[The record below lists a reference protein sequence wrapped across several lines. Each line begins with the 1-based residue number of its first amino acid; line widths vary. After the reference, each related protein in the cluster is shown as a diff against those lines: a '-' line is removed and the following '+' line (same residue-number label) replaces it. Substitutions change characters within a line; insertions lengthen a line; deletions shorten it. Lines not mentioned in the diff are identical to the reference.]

1 MLYILLFVS
10 VLIFGIIW
18 TIFTNKFLP
27 KETYQAKGTDT
38 TGYDERQR
46 TMFLEIFAKTF
57 VGLVYTF
64 FIALIL
70 KIFALYQGRHT
81 IYPFNEFPELGYILI
96 VALLLIS
103 NYLIVKKKYTP

>member
-27 KETYQAKGTDT
+27 KETLDTKGKDT

-64 FIALIL
+64 FIAMIL
-70 KIFALYQGRHT
+70 RYSHCIKDVIQFIHLTNFLNWAIF
-81 IYPFNEFPELGYILI
+81 
-96 VALLLIS
+96 
-103 NYLIVKKKYTP
+103 

>member
-10 VLIFGIIW
+10 VLIFAIIW

-46 TMFLEIFAKTF
+46 TMF
-57 VGLVYTF
+57 
-64 FIALIL
+64 
-70 KIFALYQGRHT
+70 
-81 IYPFNEFPELGYILI
+81 
-96 VALLLIS
+96 
-103 NYLIVKKKYTP
+103 